1 MSNFSHRQ
9 RDKSNGGVTINT
21 RALIIYNPAAGNGKA
36 ERIYHELQ
44 PKIEALGIEVQRT
57 ERPGHA
63 TELARA
69 VADDEN
75 MTVISLGGDGTHHEV
90 INGLM
95 PQGRAIFGVIPAG
108 TGNDLVR
115 VLNYPKN
122 PLDALDVVLN
132 GLAKPFDIGQV
143 GDHYFLTVAGV
154 GFDAEVAGWVNQ
166 RKKQGNGTWVFIRGI
181 LHNLIGYRS
190 QMIKV
195 TLTEASRTERTF
207 LIAVGNTQYYAGGMK
222 ICPEAS
228 PFDGR
233 FQVVWV
239 GAISPLGVLPLL
251 ARVFRGNHVNH
262 RKVKVLS
269 TPELTV
275 EGPPNLWVH
284 ADGELIGHLPI
295 TIRTL
300 PQAIRVQMGVGG

>member
-9 RDKSNGGVTINT
+9 LKESFGGVSISTK
-21 RALIIYNPAAGNGKA
+21 ALIIYNPVAGNGKA
-36 ERIYHELQ
+36 ERVYHQLE
-44 PKIEALGIEVQRT
+44 PKISSLGIAVERT
-57 ERPGHA
+57 DGPGHA
-63 TELARA
+63 TLLARR
-69 VADDEN
+69 VADQDDL
-75 MTVISLGGDGTHHEV
+75 TVISLGGDGTHHEV

-95 PQGRAIFGVIPAG
+95 PAGRTIFGVIPAG

-115 VLNYPKN
+115 ILNYPRN
-122 PLDALDVVLN
+122 PSDALDTALN
-132 GLAKPFDIGQV
+132 GFAKPFDIGQV

-181 LHNLIGYRS
+181 LLNLVGYRS
-190 QMIKV
+190 QVMKI
-195 TLTEASRTERTF
+195 TLAEASRTERTF
-207 LIAVGNTQYYAGGMK
+207 LIAAGNTQYYGGGMK

-239 GAISPLGVLPLL
+239 QAISPLGVLPLL
-251 ARVFRGNHVNH
+251 VRVFRGTHVGH
-262 RKVKVLS
+262 PKVRVLS

-275 EGPPNLWVH
+275 EGPPQLWVH
-284 ADGELIGHLPI
+284 ADGEIIGHLPI

-300 PQAIRVQMGVGG
+300 PQAIRVRMGAGG